1 MLLVSAKELFQEARQ
16 GKYAVGA
23 FNVNNMEILQ
33 AIVEAAEEVK
43 SPVIIQAS
51 QGGLKYAGIEY
62 IAEMGKLAAAKAK
75 VPLALNLDH
84 GTDFAQVVR
93 CIRHGF
99 SAVMIDG
106 SQLSFEENIAVT
118 KKVVEVAHPN
128 GVSVEAELGK
138 ISGVEDD
145 VVVAAHDALMTD
157 PDEAAEFVE
166 RTNCDALAIAIGTA
180 HGVYKGEP
188 KLDFQRLNE
197 IASRIDTPLVLHGA
211 SGVPD
216 EAIQKAI
223 SYGIVKINIDTDL
236 RVSFSQA
243 VKDTLN
249 ANPNEI
255 DPRKILGPAKAAMK
269 KAVIAKMKLFGSA
282 GRA

>member
-1 MLLVSAKELFQEARQ
+1 MLVSGKEILQEAKR

-33 AIVEAAEEVK
+33 AIVEAAEEVN

-51 QGGLKYAGIEY
+51 QGGLKYAGLEY
-62 IAEMGKLAAAKAK
+62 IAEMGKLAAAQAK
-75 VPLALNLDH
+75 VPVALNLDH
-84 GTDFAQVVR
+84 GTDFSQVVR

-106 SQLSFEENIAVT
+106 SQMSFEENIAIT

-128 GVSVEAELGK
+128 NVSVEAELGK

-145 VVVAAHDALMTD
+145 VVVAEHDALMTD

-197 IASRIDTPLVLHGA
+197 ISSRIDTPLVLHGA
-211 SGVPD
+211 SGVSD
-216 EAIQKAI
+216 DAIQKAI

-236 RVSFSQA
+236 RIAFSNA
-243 VKDTLN
+243 VKEVIKNHPD
-249 ANPNEI
+249 EI
-255 DPRKILGPAKAAMK
+255 DPRKILGPAKSALK
-269 KAVIAKMKLFGSA
+269 DAVKAKMELFGSV

>member
-1 MLLVSAKELFQEARQ
+1 MLLVSAKELFQEARR

-269 KAVIAKMKLFGSA
+269 KL
-282 GRA
+282 

>member
-1 MLLVSAKELFQEARQ
+1 MLVSGKEILQEAKR

-33 AIVEAAEEVK
+33 AIVEAAEEVN

-51 QGGLKYAGIEY
+51 QGGLKYAGLEY
-62 IAEMGKLAAAKAK
+62 IAEMGKLAAAQAK
-75 VPLALNLDH
+75 VPVALNLDH
-84 GTDFAQVVR
+84 GTDFSQVVR

-106 SQLSFEENIAVT
+106 SQMSFEENIAIT
-118 KKVVEVAHPN
+118 KKIVEVAHPN
-128 GVSVEAELGK
+128 NVSVEAELGK

-145 VVVAAHDALMTD
+145 VVVAEHDALMTD

-197 IASRIDTPLVLHGA
+197 ISSRIDTPLVLHGA
-211 SGVPD
+211 SGVSD
-216 EAIQKAI
+216 DAIQKAI

-236 RVSFSQA
+236 RIAFSNA
-243 VKDTLN
+243 VKEVLKNHPD
-249 ANPNEI
+249 EI
-255 DPRKILGPAKAAMK
+255 DPRKILGPAKSALK
-269 KAVIAKMKLFGSA
+269 DAVKAKMELFGSV

>member
-1 MLLVSAKELFQEARQ
+1 MLVSGKEILQEAKR

-33 AIVEAAEEVK
+33 AIVEAAEEVN

-51 QGGLKYAGIEY
+51 QGGLKYAGLEY
-62 IAEMGKLAAAKAK
+62 IAEMGKLAAAQAK
-75 VPLALNLDH
+75 VPVALNLDH
-84 GTDFAQVVR
+84 GTDFSQVVR

-106 SQLSFEENIAVT
+106 SQMSFEENIAIT

-128 GVSVEAELGK
+128 NVSVEAELGK

-145 VVVAAHDALMTD
+145 VVVAEHDALMTD

-197 IASRIDTPLVLHGA
+197 ISSRIDTPLVLHGA
-211 SGVPD
+211 SGVSD
-216 EAIQKAI
+216 DAIQKAI
-223 SYGIVKINIDTDL
+223 SYGIV
-236 RVSFSQA
+236 
-243 VKDTLN
+243 
-249 ANPNEI
+249 
-255 DPRKILGPAKAAMK
+255 
-269 KAVIAKMKLFGSA
+269 
-282 GRA
+282 